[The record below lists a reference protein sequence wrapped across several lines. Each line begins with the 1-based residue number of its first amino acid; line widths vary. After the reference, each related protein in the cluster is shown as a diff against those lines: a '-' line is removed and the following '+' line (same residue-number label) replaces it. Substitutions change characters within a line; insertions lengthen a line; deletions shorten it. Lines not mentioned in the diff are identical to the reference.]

1 MGQCGILE
9 NLLTGLGVA
18 VVVVVEEPAGDR
30 PPPPPPLGT
39 CGGAGA
45 GNLCLDRGS
54 VCCTAPILA
63 RPFPLVVPGNI
74 LVARIVKN
82 YGNSKSLQKKFKKN
96 WLCSKSQIVF

>member
-1 MGQCGILE
+1 MGQWGILE

-30 PPPPPPLGT
+30 PPPPLPLGT

-82 YGNSKSLQKKFKKN
+82 YGKIVSLCKINLKKIGCVRNLK
-96 WLCSKSQIVF
+96 

>member
-1 MGQCGILE
+1 MWAHELRSSQLSFLTRLGIASVGQWGILE

-45 GNLCLDRGS
+45 GNLCLDLGS

-74 LVARIVKN
+74 LVAMIQ
-82 YGNSKSLQKKFKKN
+82 L
-96 WLCSKSQIVF
+96 